1 MDNRSNVISMMVL
14 GAGIVALGS
23 SIISS
28 EVFRPHPLE
37 KQSYIVEG
45 VVEEGGGATAAA
57 ADPPISLRMQT
68 ADVAK
73 GAETF
78 KKCASCHNIA
88 TGGANGT
95 GPNLWAVMGK
105 PHAVHPGYAYS
116 EALKG
121 KPGNWDWEGMD
132 AWLKKP
138 SAYAPGTKM
147 NFAGLGKA
155 DERANVIAYINAQG
169 SNLPIPAAPAPG
181 AEPVGPPSAAAASPA
196 SRADGSGGTPTTPVP
211 AGGAATGEAKGPPSV
226 QAK

>member
-23 SIISS
+23 SIISG
-28 EVFRPHPLE
+28 EVFAPHELK

-45 VVEEGGGATAAA
+45 VVEEAGGAAA
-57 ADPPISLRMQT
+57 AVVDTPIALRLQT
-68 ADVAK
+68 ADPAK

-88 TGGANGT
+88 DGGANGT
-95 GPNLWAVMGK
+95 GPNLWGVLGK
-105 PHAVHPGYAYS
+105 PHAAHPGYAYS

-121 KPGNWDWEGMD
+121 KPGNWDWEGLD

-147 NFAGLGKA
+147 NFAGLGKG

-169 SNLPIPAAPAPG
+169 SNLPMPAAPAAG
-181 AEPVGPPSAAAASPA
+181 AAPAADPAADNATAPA
-196 SRADGSGGTPTTPVP
+196 AENASVP
-211 AGGAATGEAKGPPSV
+211 AAK
-226 QAK
+226 K

>member
-23 SIISS
+23 SIISG
-28 EVFRPHPLE
+28 EVFAPHELK

-45 VVEEGGGATAAA
+45 VVEEAGGATAAVVDTPIALRLQA
-57 ADPPISLRMQT
+57 ADP
-68 ADVAK
+68 AK

-88 TGGANGT
+88 DGGANGT
-95 GPNLWAVMGK
+95 GPNLWGVLGK
-105 PHAVHPGYAYS
+105 PHAAHPGYAYS

-121 KPGNWDWEGMD
+121 KPGNWDWEGLD

-147 NFAGLGKA
+147 NFAGLGKG
-155 DERANVIAYINAQG
+155 DERANVIAYINSQG
-169 SNLPIPAAPAPG
+169 SNLPMPAAPAAG
-181 AEPVGPPSAAAASPA
+181 AAPAADPAADNATAPA
-196 SRADGSGGTPTTPVP
+196 AENASVP
-211 AGGAATGEAKGPPSV
+211 AAK
-226 QAK
+226 K